1 MKKLILPFLF
11 LLLIS
16 SCQVTPNYELR
27 TVKSMTGGSYNY
39 IFDTRTG
46 ELYERR
52 GKGVVKVISHQEIKY
67 AEND

>member
-1 MKKLILPFLF
+1 
-11 LLLIS
+11 
-16 SCQVTPNYELR
+16 
-27 TVKSMTGGSYNY
+27 MTGGSYNY